1 MSNIITTEKELKQM
15 VKENLAEI
23 LKNRK
28 DLLEIIEDVAFGKI
42 IEEGDKSNFVSEDV
56 ILKSLKE

>member
-1 MSNIITTEKELKQM
+1 MSNIITTEKELKQI
-15 VKENLAEI
+15 VKENLAEL

-42 IEEGDKSNFVSEDV
+42 IEEGDKSHFVPEEV
-56 ILKSLKE
+56 ILKTLKE